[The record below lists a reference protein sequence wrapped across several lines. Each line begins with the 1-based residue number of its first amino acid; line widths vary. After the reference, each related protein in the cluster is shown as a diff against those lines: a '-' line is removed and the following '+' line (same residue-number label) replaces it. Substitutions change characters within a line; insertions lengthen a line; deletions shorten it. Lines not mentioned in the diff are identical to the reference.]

1 MNQKFHTTLCGIDVG
16 EDTQHIVVN
25 SHELVTHVIAARLVG
40 VG

>member
-1 MNQKFHTTLCGIDVG
+1 MNQSCTQRFGIYMG